1 DCNWGG
7 GDRPA
12 EGYSFW
18 TIVHSVVCSL
28 RWSCRC
34 TVYQVQD
41 VTVVVVLLIVTLQGS
56 VSEAEVLSLLLSN
69 GNTRESI
76 REVASDWN
84 HHRTI
89 ALGEFVWVG
98 VSLNGCCKFLSR
110 SQVEVFDVVSPDWS
124 WLRTRWLLGNSGK
137 TIPCGR

>member
-1 DCNWGG
+1 MELPMHRIPGAGCN
-7 GDRPA
+7 R
-12 EGYSFW
+12 S
-18 TIVHSVVCSL
+18 
-28 RWSCRC
+28 RC
-34 TVYQVQD
+34 TSHRYPS
-41 VTVVVVLLIVTLQGS
+41 GS